1 MKFES
6 FLSLFGER
14 WRTRSARRAR
24 RAARRRPAI
33 GVEQLETRDLLNA
46 GPSAPKII
54 AANPPDRFT
63 STNTR
68 PVISVTYS
76 EPMGQG
82 VADPANYFLFNSQ
95 GNPVSI
101 QSVSY
106 DPAARTATLDYNN
119 GLPLPASDYTLFVA
133 GDKIFDLLDG
143 INDAGQTAPLPI
155 CPPGEL
161 IAANAGTPQGSTNG
175 QNVSTIS
182 MPGNAR
188 LGAGSNYSNP
198 NLPAGLTNPVPS
210 AAKMA
215 DVNRDGIGDLVV
227 VNRLANDV
235 EIYFGLNGPDGGLS
249 QAPNVVLAANGQPA
263 GLTLQDINGDGI
275 PDILVVNQA
284 GNGSVTV
291 FRSAGPGT
299 YAAGQ
304 NFVTSVGGINQI
316 PVAVVASDFNGDG
329 NIDLAVANSVA
340 DANGRNL
347 SILAGNAS
355 GNFGLPVAFATGI
368 VGQTDIKLINYN
380 RNDQYGIPLD
390 ALGPHPDVV
399 VSGLNGLQIMRNETR
414 FPTTNNPT
422 PGALTFA
429 TGPNLPGV
437 NVTGIDVGDL
447 NKDSDPDIV
456 ALSDNPNAQVTSYI
470 NNGPAFGFSFTALA
484 PVRANQPGF
493 ASTDHGITL
502 TNVNNDDFLDV
513 VVANDNFTQ
522 PDTISVLLGTLGGTF
537 LPPPAIM
544 PGTPLPNIV
553 DFGPVDVGVFP
564 YVRPTNAVGNLNL
577 NRLPQ
582 ITEAATANSVGNDA
596 TVLQSLGNGNF
607 VTSVETS
614 VPNMDD
620 VRATASGDLNGDG
633 LPDLVTVVAAGTS
646 LSNTVLV
653 QLADPNPPA
662 GVTRGTT
669 FLPPVPITVGNFPV
683 AVAIASLTVTR
694 DAMGNITGPGP
705 LDIIVAN
712 QSDDSVTILGND
724 GAGNF
729 PLALQRTV
737 KVGRRP
743 TGIAVADFN
752 GDGIPDL
759 AVSHDFPIN
768 IPPTVPQDRG
778 VSVLFGDGNRGFG
791 GLKEVIPN
799 VQAAAV
805 VAADFNND
813 GKQDLAVLE
822 DTSVGRVGTL
832 YYLRGDGKGSF
843 TLFGSFNANED
854 PSSVNVPF
862 DAQIPVG
869 IMAVGDLNRDG
880 FPDIVVGNK
889 GLTNGPTGNST
900 IYISVLLNNRGI
912 DFSDPIRKDILT
924 NTSDRL
930 TSLAVVNI
938 NHDLFP
944 DIVGSFRG
952 SAFGQTVNNVFG
964 LLGSLGGALGDPRFY
979 VTMGS
984 GRVQVPTVLTVGS
997 DPFIRVTSFGTRG
1010 SAVSNNLIVNGNFE
1024 AAELTRET
1032 GTLDGWQ
1039 QASEP
1044 DSHGYFAIQNG
1055 FNSPLSAS
1063 PVTQPSGLFRATLD
1077 QQDVN
1082 LRRNSVLGVQAS
1094 TLNPDRARSVDDYS
1108 GAHVL
1113 YQDFFIPATASSVTI
1128 TFQLYIRNTDPDSL
1142 GNDLNRLG
1150 YSDPTLVPQ
1159 LDFFPNV
1166 PNAPAN
1172 QQVRVDL
1179 IDPNAI
1185 DDPNDPLNITKNLF
1199 SVRGGPDGPILKQLF
1214 ATTQNRALIFDQGST
1229 TPRSVQLGRVFPNP
1243 SVNAADNVDPITIT
1257 LTPAELT
1264 AFRGKKIRLRFA
1276 EVNNQGKLIVGV
1288 DNVQVA
1294 AAYLD
1299 TQPPSL
1305 SGLRMRNPGIGANPE
1320 SFGGN
1325 TTDTTVVGKVA
1336 DEGTASN
1343 IDTITFTAVDKTTG
1357 LTVGTFPFGRFDALG
1372 NFEFKL
1378 PLTLPG
1384 PYTILVQGTDL
1395 AGNSFTTS
1403 FDFTFQGPSLDTW
1416 QAQGPGPIRFV
1427 SPLVRYSTLSGNV
1440 TAIAADPRDV
1450 NGLTLYLGSDNGGIW
1465 KTTDGGHNWTPL
1477 TRFQTDQNGQPVP
1490 VPIGSIVLDPLNPD
1504 IVFAA
1509 TGIADNQPTSHPGR
1523 GILRSTDGGKTFQLV
1538 GQIVNSQGAVVG
1550 SFDGSKISKIAI
1562 REVLPAVPGDPPAH
1576 TVIYVAVASGP
1587 NNLQGVYR
1595 STDGGLTY
1603 VSVLDP
1609 AKMFLET
1616 GNTPLGA
1623 GASLPSVTDLVIDP
1637 NSRYQQNIWI
1647 GLGNI
1652 ALAPDSPNTS
1662 VWFSPNGGD
1671 TWFRRAGG
1679 QQQTSQGVFIPNQ
1692 IIPTGVGVRRVTL
1705 AIAQRPSDE
1714 SDIYALINNPTAAP
1728 ETPLAS
1734 GLYKTRSNGLGW
1746 THVMLRQIKPI
1757 PGRLH
1762 NYVDLDLF
1770 GNVLAGNSDAER
1782 FREQDAVGALLV
1794 DPSDPNVVYIGGS
1807 TRYFFNPFLPS
1818 QNPHGLIRVD
1828 TSNMRDT
1835 EYVSPFVARPTPGN
1849 IPNFAPPV
1857 IPFDIPNDGD
1867 DIFKAGDAA
1876 ENQTNL
1882 FEPGRYLGGEAY
1894 QGEGVFWFDMQLN
1907 ESGGPIPTYNQLRLP
1922 ATINTLTFDA
1932 NGRMVVGT
1940 AGGIWRAT
1948 TTGYIYDVTSGGAPS
1963 IESEAGE
1970 NLPREP
1976 SVNFTD
1982 LNGNLQIG
1990 DQVSVAADPIN
2001 RGAYD
2006 AAFANLGFAQ
2016 TTGGLPNSLQWVTTI
2031 DQDASFDPFVELAPF
2046 AGPVRAGP
2054 APLVLPSIG
2063 APFTTIYRT
2072 LANRGIANAA
2082 GLTFRPDRQVQRSDE
2097 SGTVG
2102 TFQSIVNGLDL
2113 STALPAFF
2121 PPLAINQQ
2129 PSVNAAGLAQD
2140 ELLFGTNKVY
2150 RSTNSGQT
2158 WDQISPILT
2167 QGTITA
2173 LAIAKSGRQ
2182 AYYVGT
2188 DRGEVFVDLRNGSTP
2203 FALRNTGLPALQIN
2217 GITVDPSNENIA
2229 YVAFDGFLTG
2239 RGRIFR
2245 TIDGGMTW
2253 QDISGTGAGRLPDQ
2267 PAYAIAVDPRPQPGA
2282 PSGKLYAG
2290 TETGVFVSADGGTT
2304 WQQFGQGIPNV
2315 PARDVSFDPGTE
2327 TVAVAT
2333 FGAGTFTI
2341 STDHTGPQV
2350 VAINPSTPTS
2360 PGLTTVQVIFNEPVD
2375 PRSFTP
2381 GTVRSFQGP
2390 NGPIAILS
2398 VTPAPNPLTAQV
2410 DNTFFDV
2417 SFLPQATDGVY
2428 TLTLAPTVHDFV
2440 GNLLDQNANGIQ
2452 GEDQADQ
2459 FQGRFVID
2467 TSDNGRFVTGVYHDE
2482 LNRPADTTGFINF
2495 TGALNAGRANALLP
2509 VATGI
2514 VTSDEARGNLVAGFY
2529 SLTQGLGTRSEL
2541 PIGDLLKRAPS
2552 DAEIANWVA
2561 SLKAGATPQQ
2571 VIQAIAASIEYFNRA
2586 GQNNATFIGQL
2597 YQDLLARDSDAA
2609 SAPARSAAVGL
2620 LVTSAEY
2627 RNDLVTG
2634 YFQKLL
2640 GRAPSPAELS
2650 FFTARQQ
2657 ATSDEEVQAEIIGS
2671 SEYFARAGGTN
2682 DGFINQAFM
2691 DILGRPPTGPEVTQ
2705 AQAQLAAGASRQD
2718 VVAPLF
2724 KSNEYAV
2731 NLVNGLY
2738 QKYLGRPADQSG
2750 LDRFVPA
2757 FLNGLSQEGL
2767 VQILVGSDE
2776 YYTNHAGGATTKLQ
2790 ADTNWANAAF
2800 LDILGR
2806 APSVL
2811 ENQGLVAAINPALSG
2826 WLNLLAQKEAAVRF
2840 GIAGNVVTSPEYRIN
2855 LVNGYFTRLLGRPAA
2870 TDERN
2875 LYIGFLQQGATD
2887 EQVQAAI
2894 IGSPEYF
2901 ANAGGTNLDW
2911 LNKAFQD
2918 ILGRSLDPQ
2927 GQSTFLP
2934 QLNAGTSRE
2943 VVALAILNSDEYR
2956 RNLVTFGFN
2965 KFLHR
2970 APDAT
2975 AFNTFVP
2982 ALANGLSQEG
2992 LFQILVGSVEYYNL
3006 QIGTA
3011 TAKTDQDANWVRA
3024 VYTDLLGRNASPSEV
3039 NVFVGALAQA
3049 EVGIRGQ
3056 IVQGFTDS
3064 TEFLNRIIA
3073 VVYTKYLGRAPST
3086 GELNIWLPLLRQP
3099 SAGPGQPSPV
3109 ESFIAQVVSSL
3120 EYLQNQRDASGNFG
3134 NAAWV
3139 ESLYNN
3145 VLGRPSD
3152 QPGAAAAVNAVLQ
3165 GYFRQRLDFA
3175 NAITTSTEFRN
3186 NLVANYYLTF
3196 LRRKASPAEV
3206 ANQVS
3211 RFDTGAR
3218 DEQVI
3223 ATIVASPEYFQNPS
3237 LGNNTNS
3244 IWLNKVYNDLLG
3256 RDRDAGSEVFLTLLN
3271 NATPANAA
3279 AVRLQVVTQI
3289 LDSDEF
3295 YNRQINLTYV
3305 ALLGR
3310 QAAVAEQNIWRN
3322 RIRREGLTLEQVT
3335 SNILASPEY
3344 FQRAHPYP

>member
-1 MKFES
+1 
-6 FLSLFGER
+6 
-14 WRTRSARRAR
+14 
-24 RAARRRPAI
+24 
-33 GVEQLETRDLLNA
+33 V
-46 GPSAPKII
+46 
-54 AANPPDRFT
+54 
-63 STNTR
+63 TN
-68 PVISVTYS
+68 
-76 EPMGQG
+76 
-82 VADPANYFLFNSQ
+82 PANYFLFNAD
-95 GNPVSI
+95 GTPISI
-101 QSVSY
+101 QSVSF
-106 DPAARTATLDYNN
+106 DPGSRTATLNYNN
-119 GLPLPASDYTLFVA
+119 GLPLPADDYSLFVA
-133 GDKIFDLLDG
+133 GDQIFDLVDG

-155 CPPGEL
+155 CPPGGL
-161 IAANAGTPQGSTNG
+161 IVANAGTPQGSGNG
-175 QNVSTIS
+175 QNISTIQ
-182 MPGNAR
+182 MPGAAQ
-188 LGAGSNYSNP
+188 LSAASNYRNP
-198 NLPAGLTNPVPS
+198 NFPVGQTNPQPS
-210 AAKMA
+210 AAKMG
-215 DVNRDGIGDLVV
+215 DINRDGIGDLVL
-227 VNRLANDV
+227 VNRLAN
-235 EIYFGLNGPDGGLS
+235 EIDIFFGLNGPDGGLS
-249 QAPNVVLAANGQPA
+249 QTPNIVLLPGGLPT
-263 GLTLQDINGDGI
+263 GLTLQDINSDGI
-275 PDILVVNQA
+275 PDILVTNQA

-291 FRSAGPGT
+291 IRSAAPGV
-299 YAAGQ
+299 YGAPQGFGSSVAG
-304 NFVTSVGGINQI
+304 VNQL
-316 PVAVVASDFNGDG
+316 PVAVVAADFNGDG
-329 NIDLAVANSVA
+329 NVDLAVANSVA
-340 DANGRNL
+340 GPNGQNL
-347 SILAGNAS
+347 TILQGTAS
-355 GNFGLPVAFATGI
+355 GSFIIVNPSSFRATGI
-368 VGQTDIKLINYN
+368 IGQTDIKVINYN
-380 RNDQYGIPLD
+380 RNDRYGSFSVD

-399 VSGLNGLQIMRNETR
+399 VSGANGIQIMRNETR
-414 FPTTNNPT
+414 FPTTAEPT

-429 TGPNLPGV
+429 LGPTLPGT
-437 NVTGIDVGDL
+437 NINGIDVGDL
-447 NKDSDPDIV
+447 NQDSDPDIV
-456 ALSDNPNAQVTSYI
+456 AISDNPTAQVTSYL
-470 NNGPAFGFSFTALA
+470 NNGPTFNFSFTALA
-484 PVRANQPGF
+484 PVRANQVGVT
-493 ASTDHGITL
+493 STDRGITL
-502 TNVNNDDFLDV
+502 TNVNNDPSGFLDV
-513 VVANDNFTQ
+513 VIANDNATG
-522 PDTISVLLGTLGGTF
+522 PDTISVLLGTAGGTF
-537 LPPPAIM
+537 SPPS
-544 PGTPLPNIV
+544 TKLNIV
-553 DFGPVDVGVFP
+553 DFGPLDVGVFP

-577 NRLPQ
+577 NALPQ
-582 ITEAATANSVGNDA
+582 ITEAATANAVGNDA

-607 VTSVETS
+607 LTSVETA
-614 VPNMDD
+614 VPDQDD

-633 LPDLVTVVAAGTS
+633 LPDLVTVLAAGTA
-646 LSNTVLV
+646 LSNAVLV
-653 QLADPNPPA
+653 QVADPA
-662 GVTRGTT
+662 TGGTT
-669 FLPPVPITVGNFPV
+669 FLPPTVITVGNFPT
-683 AVAIASLTVTR
+683 AVTLASLTVTR
-694 DAMGNITGPGP
+694 DALGNITGRGP
-705 LDIIVAN
+705 LDILVAN

-724 GAGNF
+724 SAGNF
-729 PLALQRTV
+729 PPALRSTF

-743 TGIAVADFN
+743 TGIVVDDFN
-752 GDGIPDL
+752 SDGVPDL
-759 AVSHDFPIN
+759 AVSHDFPVN

-778 VSVLFGDGNRGFG
+778 VSVLFGDGNRGFS
-791 GLKEVIPN
+791 GLKEVLPN
-799 VQAAAV
+799 VEAV
-805 VAADFNND
+805 ALVSADFNND
-813 GKQDLAVLE
+813 GKKDLAVLE
-822 DTSVGRVGTL
+822 DTLFGRVGTL

-843 TLFGSFNANED
+843 TLFGSFVANED
-854 PSSVNVPF
+854 PSSAGRFEAP
-862 DAQIPVG
+862 IPQGVL
-869 IMAVGDLNRDG
+869 AVGDVDADG
-880 FPDIVVGNK
+880 FQDVVIGNK
-889 GLTNGPTGNST
+889 ALTTGVTGNSVV
-900 IYISVLLNNRGI
+900 YLSVLLNNRGI
-912 DFSDPIRKDILT
+912 DFSDPIRKDILA

-930 TSLAVVNI
+930 TSLAVVNL
-938 NHDLFP
+938 NRDPFP
-944 DIVGSFRG
+944 DVVGAFRG
-952 SAFGQTVNNVFG
+952 SFLGQSANNVVA
-964 LLGSLGGALGDPRFY
+964 LLGGQGGALGDPRFY

-984 GRVQVPTVLTVGS
+984 AQGQVPSVLAVGS

-1010 SAVSNNLIVNGNFE
+1010 SAVNNNLIVNGNFE
-1024 AAELTRET
+1024 AVELTREA

-1039 QASEP
+1039 QASQP
-1044 DSHGYFAIQNG
+1044 DSHGYWAVQTG

-1063 PVTQPSGLFRATLD
+1063 PVTQPRGLHRATLD
-1077 QQDVN
+1077 QPDVN
-1082 LRRNSVLGVQAS
+1082 LPRNSTRGLSATNGG
-1094 TLNPDRARSVDDYS
+1094 NPDRTRSVADYS

-1113 YQDFFIPATASSVTI
+1113 YQDFFIPSTATSVTI
-1128 TFQLYIRNTDPDSL
+1128 TFQLFIRNTDPDSL
-1142 GNDLNRLG
+1142 NNELNRLG
-1150 YSDPTLVPQ
+1150 FTDPTLVPQ
-1159 LDFFPNV
+1159 LDYFPNV

-1172 QQVRVDL
+1172 QQVRVDVM
-1179 IDPNAI
+1179 DPNAI

-1199 SVRGGPDGPILKQLF
+1199 SVREGPDGPVLKRLF
-1214 ATTQNRALIFDQGST
+1214 QTTQNRALVYDQGGT

-1243 SVNAADNVDPITIT
+1243 VVNAADNVDPITVT
-1257 LTPAELT
+1257 LTAAELT
-1264 AFRGKKIRLRFA
+1264 LLRGKKIRLRFA
-1276 EVNNQGKLIVGV
+1276 DVNNQGKLIVGV

-1294 AAYLD
+1294 ASYLD

-1343 IDTITFTAVDKTTG
+1343 IDTITFTAIDKTTG
-1357 LTVGTFPFGRFDALG
+1357 LPVGTFPFGRFDALG

-1403 FDFTFQGPSLDTW
+1403 FDFTFQGPSLTTW

-1440 TAIAADPRDV
+1440 TAVTADPRDTS
-1450 NGLTLYLGSDNGGIW
+1450 GTTLYLGSDNGGIW
-1465 KTTDGGHNWTPL
+1465 KTTDGGHNWSPL

-1490 VPIGSIVLDPLNPD
+1490 VPIGSIVLDPINPD

-1523 GILRSTDGGKTFQLV
+1523 GILRSTDAGKTFQLV
-1538 GQIVNSQGAVVG
+1538 GQIVNSQGVPVG
-1550 SFDGSKISKIAI
+1550 SFDGAKISTIAI
-1562 REVLPAVPGDPPAH
+1562 RKVLPAVPGDPPPF
-1576 TVIYVAVASGP
+1576 TVVYVAVASGP

-1616 GNTPLGA
+1616 GTTPLGA
-1623 GASLPSVTDLVIDP
+1623 GAPLPSVTDLVIDP

-1652 ALAPDSPNTS
+1652 ALAADSPNTG

-1679 QQQTSQGVFIPNQ
+1679 QQQSSQGIFIPNQ
-1692 IIPTGVGVRRVTL
+1692 LTPTGVGVRRVTL
-1705 AIAQRPSDE
+1705 AVAQRPSDE
-1714 SDIYALINNPTAAP
+1714 SIVYALIDNPNQAQQ
-1728 ETPLAS
+1728 TPLAS

-1746 THVMLRQIKPI
+1746 THVMLRENQPDV
-1757 PGRLH
+1757 RRNRVH

-1770 GNVLAGNSDAER
+1770 GNILPGNSDAER
-1782 FREQDAVGALLV
+1782 FRERDAVGALLV
-1794 DPSDPNVVYIGGS
+1794 DPSNPNVVYIGGS
-1807 TRYFFNPFLPS
+1807 TRFFFNPFDPLAE
-1818 QNPHGLIRVD
+1818 QNPHGLLRID
-1828 TSNMRDT
+1828 TSNIRDT
-1835 EYVSPFVARPTPGN
+1835 EYRTPFAIYPTPSA
-1849 IPNFAPPV
+1849 IPNFAPV
-1857 IPFDIPNDGD
+1857 VHTFDIPNDGD
-1867 DIFKAGDAA
+1867 DIFKALDAA
-1876 ENQTNL
+1876 LNRATGTNPPQ
-1882 FEPGRYLGGEAY
+1882 EPGQYFNGESY
-1894 QGEGVFWFDMQLN
+1894 EGEGVFWIDMQMN
-1907 ESGGPIPTYNQLRLP
+1907 VSGTNSYNQLRLP
-1922 ATINTLTFDA
+1922 GTINALAFDPT
-1932 NGRMVVGT
+1932 GRMLVGT

-1948 TTGYIYDVTSGGAPS
+1948 TTGYIYDVTSGGRAS
-1963 IESEAGE
+1963 IEQEAQVGQVGGGE
-1970 NLPREP
+1970 NTPTEP
-1976 SVNFTD
+1976 AVNFTD

-1990 DQVSVAADPIN
+1990 DQVSVAADPLLP
-2001 RGAYD
+2001 GAFD
-2006 AAFANLGFAQ
+2006 AAFANLGFAK
-2016 TTGGLPNSLQWVTTI
+2016 TAGGLPNSLQWTTTI
-2031 DQDASFDPFVELAPF
+2031 DQDAFFDPFVELTPF

-2054 APLVLPSIG
+2054 APLFLPSIG
-2063 APFTTIYRT
+2063 APFSTIYRT
-2072 LANRGIANAA
+2072 LANRGIANGA
-2082 GLTFRPDRQVQRSDE
+2082 GLTFRPDRQIQRSTQNGDL
-2097 SGTVG
+2097 G
-2102 TFQSIVNGLDL
+2102 TFESIVNGLDL

-2121 PPLAINQQ
+2121 PPLAVNVQ

-2173 LAIAKSGRQ
+2173 LAIAASGRQ

-2217 GITVDPSNENIA
+2217 GIAVDPSNENIA

-2239 RGRIFR
+2239 QGRIFR
-2245 TIDGGMTW
+2245 TIDGGLTW
-2253 QDISGTGAGRLPDQ
+2253 QDVSGSGAGRLPDQ
-2267 PAYAIAVDPRPQPGA
+2267 PAYAVAVDPRPQPGA
-2282 PSGKLYAG
+2282 PGGKLYAG
-2290 TETGVFVSADGGTT
+2290 TETGVFVSVDGGTS
-2304 WQQFGQGIPNV
+2304 WQQLGQGIPNV
-2315 PARDVSFDPGTE
+2315 PARDVTFDQNTE

-2341 STDHTGPQV
+2341 STDQTGPQV
-2350 VAINPSTPTS
+2350 VAIVPSTPTG
-2360 PGLTTVQVIFNEPVD
+2360 PGLTTVQVVFNEAVD

-2390 NGPIAILS
+2390 NGPIAVLS
-2398 VTPAPNPLTAQV
+2398 VTPAPNPLTARV
-2410 DNTFFDV
+2410 DNTFFDI
-2417 SFLPQATDGVY
+2417 SFLPQTTDGVY
-2428 TLTLAPTVHDFV
+2428 TLTLAPTVRDFV
-2440 GNLLDQNANGIQ
+2440 GNVLDQNRNAIQ

-2459 FQGRFVID
+2459 FQGRFVIN
-2467 TSDNGRFVTGVYHDE
+2467 TSDNGRFITGVYHDE

-2495 TGALNAGRANALLP
+2495 SGAIDAGRAGALLP

-2552 DAEIANWVA
+2552 AAEIANWVA

-2571 VIQAIAASIEYFNRA
+2571 VIQAIAASVEYFNRA
-2586 GQNNATFIGQL
+2586 GQSNAAFVEQL
-2597 YQDLLARDSDAA
+2597 YLDLLARDSDAA
-2609 SAPARSAAVGL
+2609 NAQLRSAAVGL
-2620 LVTSAEY
+2620 LVGSAEY
-2627 RNDLVTG
+2627 RNNLVTG

-2640 GRAPSPAELS
+2640 GRAPDASELS
-2650 FFTARQQ
+2650 FFTALQQ
-2657 ATSDEEVQAEIIGS
+2657 ATSDEQVQAEIIGS
-2671 SEYFARAGGTN
+2671 AEYFNRAGGTN
-2682 DGFINQAFM
+2682 DAFINQAFM
-2691 DILGRPPTGPEVTQ
+2691 DILNRPPTGPEVAQ
-2705 AQAQLAAGASRQD
+2705 AQAQLAAGVSRRD

-2731 NLVNGLY
+2731 NVVNGLY
-2738 QKYLGRPADQSG
+2738 QKYLGRAADQAG

-2776 YYTNHAGGATTKLQ
+2776 YYANHAAGATTKLQ
-2790 ADTNWANAAF
+2790 ADTNWATAAF
-2800 LDILGR
+2800 QDILGR

-2826 WLNLLAQKEAAVRF
+2826 WLNLLAQKEAAVRS
-2840 GIAGNVVTSPEYRIN
+2840 GIVGNVITSPEYRIN

-2875 LYIGFLQQGATD
+2875 LYVGFLQQGATD

-2911 LNKAFQD
+2911 LNRAFQD
-2918 ILGRSLDPQ
+2918 ILGRALDPQ

-2934 QLNAGTSRE
+2934 QLNAGTARD
-2943 VVALAILNSDEYR
+2943 VVALEIFNSDEYR

-2970 APDAT
+2970 APDQS

-2992 LFQILVGSVEYYNL
+2992 FFQILVGSVEYYNL
-3006 QIGTA
+3006 QVGTA
-3011 TAKTDQDANWVRA
+3011 TTKTDQDANWVRA
-3024 VYTDLLGRNASPSEV
+3024 VYTDLLGRTASPSEV
-3039 NVFVGALAQA
+3039 NMFVGALAQA

-3073 VVYTKYLGRAPST
+3073 VVYSKYLGRTPST
-3086 GELNIWLPLLRQP
+3086 GELNIWLPVLRQP
-3099 SAGPGQPSPV
+3099 PAPAGQPSPV
-3109 ESFIAQVVSSL
+3109 ESFISQVVSSL
-3120 EYLQNQRDASGNFG
+3120 EYLQNQRDASGNFS
-3134 NAAWV
+3134 NASWV

-3165 GYFRQRLDFA
+3165 GYFGQRLDFA
-3175 NAITTSTEFRN
+3175 NAVTTSTEFRN

-3196 LRRKASPAEV
+3196 LRRKASPPEI

-3218 DEQVI
+3218 DEQII
-3223 ATIVASPEYFQNPS
+3223 ATVVASAEYFQNPS

-3256 RDRDAGSEVFLTLLN
+3256 RDRDAGSQVFLTLLN

-3279 AVRLQVVTQI
+3279 AVRLQVVSLI

-3310 QAAVAEQNIWRN
+3310 QAGVAEQNIWRT

-3344 FQRAHPYP
+3344 FQRAHPFP